1 MFRLP
6 GLALLLAFAA
16 GAPLLTTTGCA
27 KEQREVVVYCALD
40 QEFAATIFEE
50 FERESGIHVTPQFDD
65 EVMKTV
71 GLTNRI
77 KLEKER
83 PRADVFWNNE
93 VIQTIRLKN
102 AGCLEAYRSPSAA
115 DVPERW
121 KDPDGVWTG
130 FAARA
135 RILAVNTKRCPPER
149 EPNSYL
155 DLADPARKGQA
166 AIAKPVAGT
175 TATHLCVLY
184 EVLGPEKAKAWF
196 LALQNNDCGILAG
209 NGPVMREVREGR
221 YAWGFTDTD
230 DFNVARLDD
239 YPVKAVYPDQGDGGL
254 GCLVIPNTIALVK
267 GAPHREDA
275 RRFIDFALSKR
286 VEKRLAFGRSAQ
298 LPVRAAVETPPG
310 MKRLGELRLLEVD
323 FAKAALQ
330 FEKLPD

>member
-1 MFRLP
+1 MSRVPFAAAV
-6 GLALLLAFAA
+6 LAVAGATPLLLPSSC
-16 GAPLLTTTGCA
+16 AP
-27 KEQREVVVYCALD
+27 ERREVVVYCALD

-50 FERESGIHVTPQFDD
+50 FEKQSGIHVTPQFDD
-65 EVMKTV
+65 EVTKTV

-93 VIQTIRLKN
+93 VVQTVRLKN
-102 AGCLEAYRSPSAA
+102 AGCLEPYRSASAA
-115 DVPERW
+115 DVPAEW
-121 KDPDGVWTG
+121 KDPEGFWTG

-135 RILAVNTKRCPPER
+135 RILAINTKRCAPGH

-155 DLADPARKGQA
+155 DLADPARKGEA

-184 EVLGPEKAKAWF
+184 EVLGAEKAKAWF
-196 LALQNNDCGILAG
+196 DSVRNNDCGILAG

-221 YAWGFTDTD
+221 YAFGFTDTD
-230 DFNVARLDD
+230 DFNVALLEEC
-239 YPVKAVYPDQGDGGL
+239 PVKAIYPDQGEGGL
-254 GCLVIPNTIALVK
+254 GCLVIPNSIALVK
-267 GAPHREDA
+267 GAPHADDA
-275 RRFIDFALSKR
+275 RRFIDFALSTD

-298 LPVRAAVETPPG
+298 IPVRAAVATPPG
-310 MKRLGELRLLEVD
+310 MKRLADLRLMKVD

-330 FEKLPD
+330 FEKLPQ